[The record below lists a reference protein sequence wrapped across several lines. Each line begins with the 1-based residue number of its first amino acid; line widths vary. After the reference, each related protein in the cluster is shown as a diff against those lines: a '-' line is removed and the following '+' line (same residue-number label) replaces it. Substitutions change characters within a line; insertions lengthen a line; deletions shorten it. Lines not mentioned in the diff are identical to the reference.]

1 MQQASKYSDT
11 QSVEKGIFKI
21 FKPVVQRYADEGPG
35 PEVPLA
41 ILQEELRYPQVWCL
55 CLLPSLF
62 SRSLMKGVAG
72 HPPTEALGR
81 DLLQWLK
88 TVQLSSW
95 VMGDAFFTLLQGHVG
110 WGDRKRRAD
119 RTLEHWW
126 SPGSH
131 TKATPRELVQEGSG
145 DDIPVQT
152 HSVFWVSLSLPLRPH
167 HLPLAFSGGAVRS
180 T

>member
-11 QSVEKGIFKI
+11 QSVERNIQNLKTCGS
-21 FKPVVQRYADEGPG
+21 
-35 PEVPLA
+35 EVCRWRAWAWGTPCHIARRAQIPTGLVSV
-41 ILQEELRYPQVWCL
+41 YFG
-55 CLLPSLF
+55 LF
-62 SRSLMKGVAG
+62 SRSLMKGGSWSPSYWGPRQGSVAVAQDS
-72 HPPTEALGR
+72 PIEQLGDGR
-81 DLLQWLK
+81 FIFSLCYPEGM
-88 TVQLSSW
+88 W
-95 VMGDAFFTLLQGHVG
+95 VGGTGEEG
-110 WGDRKRRAD
+110 AD

-131 TKATPRELVQEGSG
+131 TKATPWARAGRMW